1 MDLRIKLSR
10 QAKQFTCNNS
20 LGESIIKKQIYIINL
35 KNIIKYN
42 LSI

>member
-10 QAKQFTCNNS
+10 QAKQFTGNNS